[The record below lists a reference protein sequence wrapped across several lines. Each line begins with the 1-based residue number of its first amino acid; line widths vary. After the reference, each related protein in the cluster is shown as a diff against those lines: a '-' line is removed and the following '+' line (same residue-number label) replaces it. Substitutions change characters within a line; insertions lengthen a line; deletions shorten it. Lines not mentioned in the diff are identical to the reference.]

1 MMVVVS
7 VTVFTTACSTPA
19 STLEVVDVALA
30 VDAVVVVDCDPA
42 AEVSGFFPG
51 FFLPPP

>member
-1 MMVVVS
+1 MVVVS
-7 VTVFTTACSTPA
+7 VTVLAAACFTPA

-30 VDAVVVVDCDPA
+30 VEAVVVVDSDHT
-42 AEVSGFFPG
+42 AEVLGFFPG